1 MPSKRPLRRML
12 FRQRSRGASLATKS
26 LDKLEFSLNNMML
39 GLSLA
44 PRNQRRLAEADR
56 FLTDLV
62 DSIRANRTSRRPRR
76 RPDQAKTSA
85 QQANALQT
93 PMRRKLENESRALW
107 RAQHIG
113 ARCEDTVDRY
123 MLDVVMDRLGEMAA
137 QSGTCGRCGGIVTS
151 IKKSSE
157 GEGELSGEGYDENA
171 DNDYSGNRHNSCS
184 MLSFGASGASGGIS
198 FPKRLPNSLGLD
210 DANNADSQ
218 EQPKHNS
225 QLHQHRNVRDNITD
239 MEASQDQWTL
249 RTWQPTAA
257 QSSGTNNNNCCQRTV
272 PAAVPAAD
280 PDATLQTPAPN
291 NTSSDSRRVTTLAAS
306 VAAYRRGSLRYA
318 KALRVAAYL
327 RDLCREFYRT
337 GCGGRAPP
345 VAHDLEW
352 VLSSLTELVTMRD
365 RAVALAV
372 RCTGCPALC
381 PAERLS
387 SPQLCRLRRLLKLA
401 CTKGDCK
408 SGSGGLLDLVDA
420 LADSDNRPDR
430 CRLLR
435 QLREVAAY
443 SDGPDA
449 NYRRLINAMA
459 GQTELANCAS
469 NYAAHQRRMC
479 GTAPPVVPGPR
490 GLTRADM
497 RALAIDLAPIEAAAS
512 APCQQRR
519 RRRRPLRRSAAA
531 ASPLTKA
538 LHNPAEM
545 RRRLRMHQFATGAS
559 LAVKA
564 EVGACVQLQRADGP
578 LEPQGLGLVHQSDA
592 QDARLQHVA
601 SANFEHEL
609 LVEVGIPGARDLL
622 GSFHLFAFQL
632 RMPQAQAHKGGLE
645 VRLLGATLG
654 DEDAL
659 AFDDAHGER
668 HVLGGVVQRQAD
680 VAWPA
685 FVAWQAAAQR
695 LREVGCPPEN
705 LVQTFAQAT
714 SDFFFTGK
722 TQEKLNTGFPLL
734 RTVFDVFGFVPRVL
748 PAASSFSLI
757 MLTTTLPD
765 RVSRP
770 CCLPRLIGP
779 SKRDALMLHRR
790 LHRCPVGSTVFTG
803 GAAADAAGTQLP
815 TDQLKTAA
823 HILVSGQL
831 QLILHQAHPFRSSAF
846 GAATSSLRR
855 LRSADSAAPAKP
867 GAQTGSQK
875 SLAQLPVFVDLV
887 LCDSALT
894 KISECRC
901 KASTKTQRSEL
912 VHEVP
917 ASSKAERGEQVHMA
931 VSSEANDRPKPA
943 NPMPSRMRSAAAH
956 LNPLRAGRHL
966 HRCRLDEAFA
976 KVGPAAAA
984 GTAAVVN
991 VIAVKLGW
999 PSLPDASVGAQP
1011 AGAPMAQDVVQ
1022 IVGARRRDPGAGLRA
1037 RPADGDIE
1045 LGRAARPGGRDGFVP
1060 LGSASNRE
1068 LGHSATADQPLQQ
1081 QSLALRAV
1089 GDAGPAHLQFKDFL
1103 ILRFAFGQVGNRFDD
1118 GRLAVAAVDSR
1129 GGRPGWALAPGR
1141 RGAVAAEEAGRAG
1154 RCHFGAA
1161 SERRPAEEAVEAAG
1175 AVGEVVGAPVVEASL
1190 QQRHLAGGF
1199 DVAQF
1204 VDDLKDCISCIC
1216 VGCGLNHSKDTPDA
1230 SNPAQN
1236 ATVSLR
1242 P

>member
-12 FRQRSRGASLATKS
+12 FRQRSRGASLATVSPDDWSPLHPPEPPMQQQTRPLSMSPDAGLHQQKYQQQQKQQEKKLQYHDLSWNNTEIDHDSSEGPAGFSGGEGSQCSEDQVERLAKCQKS

-137 QSGTCGRCGGIVTS
+137 VDNGRDRGRQGKQKKQPGGRGRQPNRRQQSGTCGRCGGIVTS

-564 EVGACVQLQRADGP
+564 E
-578 LEPQGLGLVHQSDA
+578 E
-592 QDARLQHVA
+592 
-601 SANFEHEL
+601 
-609 LVEVGIPGARDLL
+609 
-622 GSFHLFAFQL
+622 
-632 RMPQAQAHKGGLE
+632 
-645 VRLLGATLG
+645 
-654 DEDAL
+654 
-659 AFDDAHGER
+659 
-668 HVLGGVVQRQAD
+668 
-680 VAWPA
+680 
-685 FVAWQAAAQR
+685 
-695 LREVGCPPEN
+695 
-705 LVQTFAQAT
+705 
-714 SDFFFTGK
+714 
-722 TQEKLNTGFPLL
+722 GFPN
-734 RTVFDVFGFVPRVL
+734 
-748 PAASSFSLI
+748 S
-757 MLTTTLPD
+757 
-765 RVSRP
+765 
-770 CCLPRLIGP
+770 
-779 SKRDALMLHRR
+779 
-790 LHRCPVGSTVFTG
+790 
-803 GAAADAAGTQLP
+803 
-815 TDQLKTAA
+815 
-823 HILVSGQL
+823 
-831 QLILHQAHPFRSSAF
+831 
-846 GAATSSLRR
+846 
-855 LRSADSAAPAKP
+855 
-867 GAQTGSQK
+867 
-875 SLAQLPVFVDLV
+875 
-887 LCDSALT
+887 
-894 KISECRC
+894 
-901 KASTKTQRSEL
+901 
-912 VHEVP
+912 
-917 ASSKAERGEQVHMA
+917 
-931 VSSEANDRPKPA
+931 
-943 NPMPSRMRSAAAH
+943 
-956 LNPLRAGRHL
+956 
-966 HRCRLDEAFA
+966 
-976 KVGPAAAA
+976 
-984 GTAAVVN
+984 
-991 VIAVKLGW
+991 
-999 PSLPDASVGAQP
+999 
-1011 AGAPMAQDVVQ
+1011 
-1022 IVGARRRDPGAGLRA
+1022 
-1037 RPADGDIE
+1037 
-1045 LGRAARPGGRDGFVP
+1045 
-1060 LGSASNRE
+1060 
-1068 LGHSATADQPLQQ
+1068 
-1081 QSLALRAV
+1081 
-1089 GDAGPAHLQFKDFL
+1089 
-1103 ILRFAFGQVGNRFDD
+1103 
-1118 GRLAVAAVDSR
+1118 
-1129 GGRPGWALAPGR
+1129 
-1141 RGAVAAEEAGRAG
+1141 
-1154 RCHFGAA
+1154 
-1161 SERRPAEEAVEAAG
+1161 
-1175 AVGEVVGAPVVEASL
+1175 
-1190 QQRHLAGGF
+1190 
-1199 DVAQF
+1199 
-1204 VDDLKDCISCIC
+1204 
-1216 VGCGLNHSKDTPDA
+1216 
-1230 SNPAQN
+1230 
-1236 ATVSLR
+1236 
-1242 P
+1242 